1 MQGKVTQK
9 LFAELNEDELAVRLI
24 EAGGQCRRLAGV
36 SPTEMLNHKTPPDV
50 AASARGMARTAIL
63 YVAES
68 FGAAA
73 RPN

>member
-1 MQGKVTQK
+1 MKAKVTQK
-9 LFAELNEDELAVRLI
+9 LIAELNEDELAVRLI
-24 EAGGQCRRLAGV
+24 EAGGQCRRIAGV
-36 SPTEMLNHKTPPDV
+36 SPSDMLNHQTPADV

-68 FGAAA
+68 LGAAV